1 MEVDGMEKVKNIRK
15 NVIENMKEVN
25 VQYLNDHEIKM
36 IIGGIVI
43 GVESTLK
50 SLIGKYDQNLIKEM
64 IKELERKFVKD
75 DLAYLLEKELGM

>member
-1 MEVDGMEKVKNIRK
+1 MEKVKSIKK
-15 NVIENMKEVN
+15 NVMENMKGVN

-36 IIGGIVI
+36 IIGGITI

-50 SLIGKYDQNLIKEM
+50 SLIGNYDQNLIKEM

-75 DLAYLLEKELGM
+75 DLAYLLEKELEM

>member
-1 MEVDGMEKVKNIRK
+1 MEKVKSIKK
-15 NVIENMKEVN
+15 NVMENMKGVN

-36 IIGGIVI
+36 IIGGIAI

-50 SLIGKYDQNLIKEM
+50 SLVGKYDQNLIKEM

-75 DLAYLLEKELGM
+75 DLAYLLEKELEM